1 MAALSK
7 AEIHEKLKD
16 LREWS
21 HAGKAIHRKFTFKS
35 FMPAIGF
42 VNQIA
47 EAAEKAGHHPD
58 MTIRYSVVEVSL
70 STHSE
75 GGVTD
80 RDFELA
86 RQIDAIADAG
96 S

>member
-7 AEIHEKLKD
+7 VEIHEKLK
-16 LREWS
+16 EFSGWS
-21 HAGKAIHRKFTFKS
+21 HAGKALHRKYTFKS
-35 FMPAIGF
+35 FMEAIGF
-42 VNQIA
+42 VNRIA

-58 MTIRYSVVEVSL
+58 MTISYNSVSITL

-80 RDFELA
+80 KDFQLA
-86 RQIDAIADAG
+86 KEIDGLAA
-96 S
+96 